1 MIGLDTNVLVRF
13 LVQDDAD
20 QARRAAECIARLTEA
35 EPGFVAREV
44 VLELVWVLAK
54 AYQYNRAQIVSALQ
68 GLMAAVEIEIEDS
81 AVMGAVVELY
91 ANQGYDFADLMI
103 RQVGVVRGVS
113 SMVTFDEQAAQLDG
127 VTLL

>member
-20 QARRAAECIARLTEA
+20 QARRAAACIARLTEA

-54 AYQYNRAQIVSALQ
+54 AYQYNRAQITSALQ
-68 GLMAAVEIEIEDS
+68 GLMAAVEIEVEDS
-81 AVMGAVVELY
+81 AVMGAVLDLY
-91 ANQGYDFADLMI
+91 ANQGYDFADLMV
-103 RQVGVVRGVS
+103 RQVGVQRGVS
-113 SMVTFDEQAAQLDG
+113 SMVTFDAQAAQLGG
-127 VTLL
+127 VTLV

>member
-20 QARRAAECIARLTEA
+20 QARRAAGCVAQLTEA

-54 AYQYNRAQIVSALQ
+54 AYQYDRAQITSALQ
-68 GLMAAVEIEIEDS
+68 GLMAAAQIELEDS
-81 AVMGAVVELY
+81 ASLGAVLDLY
-91 ANQGYDFADLMI
+91 ANHGYDFADLMI

-113 SMVTFDEQAAQLDG
+113 RMVTFDERAAQLDG

>member
-20 QARRAAECIARLTEA
+20 QARRAAACIARLTEA

-54 AYQYNRAQIVSALQ
+54 AYQYNRAQITSALQ
-68 GLMAAVEIEIEDS
+68 GLMAAVEIEVEDS
-81 AVMGAVVELY
+81 AVMGAVLDLY
-91 ANQGYDFADLMI
+91 ANQGYDFADLMV
-103 RQVGVVRGVS
+103 RQVGVQRGVS
-113 SMVTFDEQAAQLDG
+113 SMVTFDAQAAQLGG

>member
-13 LVQDDAD
+13 LVQDDAG
-20 QARRAAECIARLTEA
+20 QARRAAACIARLTEA

-54 AYQYNRAQIVSALQ
+54 AYQYDRPQITSALQ
-68 GLMAAVEIEIEDS
+68 GLLAAVEIELEDS
-81 AVMGAVVELY
+81 AVLGAVLELY
-91 ANQGYDFADLMI
+91 ANYGYDFADLMI
-103 RQVGVVRGVS
+103 RQVGIVRGTRQ
-113 SMVTFDEQAAQLDG
+113 MVTFDEQAVQLDG